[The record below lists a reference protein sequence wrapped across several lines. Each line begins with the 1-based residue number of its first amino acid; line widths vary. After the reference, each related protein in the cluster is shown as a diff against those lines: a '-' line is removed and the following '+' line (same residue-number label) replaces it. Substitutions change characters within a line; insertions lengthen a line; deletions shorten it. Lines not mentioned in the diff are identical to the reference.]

1 MGNLRV
7 GNRQQTTDNRPQPE
21 DRLKSQIQ
29 TPKYQTKPGT
39 WNLKPVNTRKARL
52 FPLFGVAVKSKVL
65 YKDSSFSGEITIF
78 VDRKDKGSMAPQG
91 GGQISETD

>member
-1 MGNLRV
+1 MG
-7 GNRQQTTDNRPQPE
+7 TDNRPQPE

-29 TPKYQTKPGT
+29 TPKFQTKPGT
-39 WNLKPVNTRKARL
+39 WNLKLVNAREARP
-52 FPLFGVAVKSKVL
+52 FPLLGVAVQSKIL
-65 YKDSSFSGEITIF
+65 YKNSSFSGEIAIF